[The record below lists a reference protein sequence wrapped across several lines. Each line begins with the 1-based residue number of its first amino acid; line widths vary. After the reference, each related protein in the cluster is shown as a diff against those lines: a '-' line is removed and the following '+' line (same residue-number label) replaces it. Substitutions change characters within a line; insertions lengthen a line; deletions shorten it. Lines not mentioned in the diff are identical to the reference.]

1 MLKDIGYP
9 DDIDTSPSDDPRSPF
24 YVEPER
30 DDDELE
36 RLKEVS
42 RQRELIR
49 LANNLI
55 EGDVEAF
62 DNFLESI
69 SEAKDERILKLMT
82 ALGNWIL
89 AIDAK
94 EPSKAYHNMQYV
106 ARNVREMFLDYWW
119 DNDEME
125 AAYEA
130 DSIRWY
136 DSGVED

>member
-1 MLKDIGYP
+1 MINLGDWP
-9 DDIDTSPSDDPRSPF
+9 DGTDTSPSNNPNSPF

-42 RQRELIR
+42 RQRELTR
-49 LANNLI
+49 LAKNLI

-69 SEAKDERILKLMT
+69 AEAKDERILKLMKS
-82 ALGNWIL
+82 LGHWLL
-89 AIDAK
+89 AEDSAK
-94 EPSKAYHNMQYV
+94 AQQAMQCV
-106 ARNVREMFLDYWW
+106 AWNVQHAFLDYWW
-119 DNDEME
+119 HNDEME

-130 DSIRWY
+130 DAVRWY